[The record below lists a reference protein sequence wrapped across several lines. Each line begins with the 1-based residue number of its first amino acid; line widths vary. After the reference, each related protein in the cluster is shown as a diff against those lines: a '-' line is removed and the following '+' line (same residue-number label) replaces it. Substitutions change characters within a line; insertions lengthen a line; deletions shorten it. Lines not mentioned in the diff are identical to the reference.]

1 VSLNRTEQLLYDYL
15 LKHADEGQH
24 WKEKVRATLSRHSDD
39 PHSAAVVLESELWH
53 YFRERSQVAAPFR
66 EHVKREGLQRMSL
79 RNLAEYLLRLW
90 TVPRPPRSKPE
101 NRQS

>member
-1 VSLNRTEQLLYDYL
+1 MSLNRTEQLLHDYL

-39 PHSAAVVLESELWH
+39 LHSAAVALEAELWQ
-53 YFRERSQVAAPFR
+53 YYRERSQVAAPFR
-66 EHVKREGLQRMSL
+66 EHVQREGLQRISL

-90 TVPRPPRSKPE
+90 TTPRPGRPKPG